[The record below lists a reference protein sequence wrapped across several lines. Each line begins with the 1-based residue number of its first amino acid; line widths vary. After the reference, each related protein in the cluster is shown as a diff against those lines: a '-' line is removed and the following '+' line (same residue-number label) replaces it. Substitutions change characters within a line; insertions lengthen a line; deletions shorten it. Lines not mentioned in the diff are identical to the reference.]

1 MPISLRLAADHVAS
15 LPPLDGVEF
24 RRKTDPTVM
33 ALAQQRPYDTM
44 RARFDDGHRA
54 YVARRDGAVIAWG
67 WVATQRASLGELD
80 FDFALPPGERYLW
93 NFVTTPAARGLGI
106 YPRLLQAIVGIES
119 AEASRFWIVRAPEN
133 HASGSGIERAGFQRV
148 ATLSVDTDGRA
159 AVAGDD
165 ADATAA
171 AARLLGLP
179 IARGTLA
186 HCWRCVR
193 RAIEGGRP
201 CADGHCHCDYQRPE
215 RGCASEHVA

>member
-1 MPISLRLAADHVAS
+1 MPISLRLASDLVAPLS
-15 LPPLDGVEF
+15 PLDGIAF
-24 RRKTDPTVM
+24 RRVTDASVM
-33 ALAQQRPYDTM
+33 ALAQERAPEAM

-54 YVARRDGAVIAWG
+54 YVAVRDDVIVAWG
-67 WVATQRASLGELD
+67 WVATQRATLGELD
-80 FDFALPPGERYLW
+80 FRFELPPGDRYLW

-106 YPRLLQAIVGIES
+106 YPRLLQAIVGQ
-119 AEASRFWIVRAPEN
+119 EANEALRFWIVRAPEN
-133 HASGSGIERAGFQRV
+133 HASGSGIERAGFRRV

-165 ADATAA
+165 AESAAA

-179 IARGTLA
+179 VARGTLA

-201 CADGHCHCDYQRPE
+201 CAKGACRCDYQRPE
-215 RGCASEHVA
+215 RGCTA